1 MKTAAKFND
10 AATPDVPHG
19 SDPAGLAKQLF
30 DELYKVEFGD
40 GAPVDVAKV
49 KRLIEQGADLSYQH
63 PELNQTAFDFLNSY
77 HEISQHMIM
86 LPAYVGQDLI
96 KVLNSDEEDADDVRS
111 MLEHGAD
118 LNQRGDQGRTPLMI
132 AARKGY
138 TESLTEIVA
147 KDANLMRIDNH
158 GWNALMHAAMEGH
171 LAAAQVLVDARM
183 PVTLRSTSGYTA
195 LDVALVGGGNE
206 EPLSAERLQL
216 AVLLVQNGAS
226 LHLKNE
232 KEISPIEYLKLNGE
246 EDAIK
251 TLAAAA
257 AQYNVTLAQ
266 TTVIGKGVAA
276 PAVARFRR
284 AG

>member
-1 MKTAAKFND
+1 MNTAANFND
-10 AATPDVPHG
+10 AASPDVPHG
-19 SDPAGLAKQLF
+19 NDPAGLAKQVF

-40 GAPVDVAKV
+40 GTPVDIAKV
-49 KRLIEQGADLSYQH
+49 TRLIEQGADLSYPH
-63 PELNQTAFDFLNSY
+63 PELNQTLFDFLNGYPDVSK
-77 HEISQHMIM
+77 HMIM

-96 KVLNSDEEDADDVRS
+96 KVLNSDEEDVGDVRS

-138 TESLTEIVA
+138 TDSLREIAA
-147 KDANLMRIDNH
+147 KDNDLSRTDRH

-171 LAAAQVLVDARM
+171 YDAAKVLIDARM

-206 EPLSAERLQL
+206 EPLSAERLRL

-226 LHLKNE
+226 LHQKNE
-232 KEISPIEYLKLNGE
+232 KDISPVEYLKLNGE
-246 EDAIK
+246 EEAIK
-251 TLAAAA
+251 ILTAAS
-257 AQYNVTLAQ
+257 AQYSVTLAQ
-266 TTVIGKGVAA
+266 TAVIGKGISA

>member
-10 AATPDVPHG
+10 AAAPDVPHG

-40 GAPVDVAKV
+40 GTPVDVARV
-49 KRLIEQGADLSYQH
+49 TRLIEQGADLSYPH
-63 PELNQTAFDFLNSY
+63 PELNQTAFDFLNGY
-77 HEISQHMIM
+77 PEISKHMIM

-96 KVLNSDEEDADDVRS
+96 KVLNSADEDTDDVRS

-138 TESLTEIVA
+138 TASVKEIAA
-147 KDANLMRIDNH
+147 KDDNLMRTDNH

-171 LAAAQVLVDARM
+171 FDAAKTLIDARM

-195 LDVALVGGGNE
+195 LDIALVGGGNE
-206 EPLSAERLQL
+206 EPLSPERLKL
-216 AVLLVQNGAS
+216 AVLLVQNGAP
-226 LHLKNE
+226 LHQKNE
-232 KEISPIEYLKLNGE
+232 KEISPVEYLKLNGE
-246 EDAIK
+246 EAAIK
-251 TLAAAA
+251 ALTAAA
-257 AQYNVTLAQ
+257 AQYEVTLAQ
-266 TTVIGKGVAA
+266 TAVIGRGIAA

>member
-1 MKTAAKFND
+1 MKTAANFND

-19 SDPAGLAKQLF
+19 NDPAGLAKQLF

-40 GAPVDVAKV
+40 GTPVDLAKAT
-49 KRLIEQGADLSYQH
+49 RLVEQGADLSYQH
-63 PELNQTAFDFLNSY
+63 PELNQTLFDFLNGY
-77 HEISQHMIM
+77 PEISKHMIM

-132 AARKGY
+132 AARRGF
-138 TESLTEIVA
+138 TDSLREIAA
-147 KDANLMRIDNH
+147 KDDNLSRTDRH

-171 LAAAQVLVDARM
+171 FDAAKTLIDARM
-183 PVTLRSTSGYTA
+183 PVTLRSSSGYTA

-206 EPLSAERLQL
+206 EPLSAERLRL

-226 LHLKNE
+226 LHQKNE
-232 KEISPIEYLKLNGE
+232 KEISPVEYLKMNGE

-251 TLAAAA
+251 QLTAAA
-257 AQYNVTLAQ
+257 AQYDITLAR
-266 TTVIGKGVAA
+266 TAVVGKGVTA

-284 AG
+284 TG

>member
-1 MKTAAKFND
+1 MKTAANFND
-10 AATPDVPHG
+10 AAAPDVPHG
-19 SDPAGLAKQLF
+19 NDPAGLAKQLF

-40 GAPVDVAKV
+40 GTPVDIPKV
-49 KRLIEQGADLSYQH
+49 TRLIEQGADLSFPH
-63 PELNQTAFDFLNSY
+63 PELNQTLFDFLNGY
-77 HEISQHMIM
+77 PEISKHMIM

-96 KVLNSDEEDADDVRS
+96 KVLNADEEDVDDVRS

-118 LNQRGDQGRTPLMI
+118 LNQRGDQERTPLMI

-138 TESLTEIVA
+138 TDSLRKIAA
-147 KDANLMRIDNH
+147 KDNDLSRTDRH

-171 LAAAQVLVDARM
+171 YDAAKALIDARM
-183 PVTLRSTSGYTA
+183 PVTLRSSSGYTA

-206 EPLSAERLQL
+206 DPLSQERLKL

-232 KEISPIEYLKLNGE
+232 KEISPIEYLKMNGE
-246 EDAIK
+246 DAAVK
-251 TLAAAA
+251 TLTAAA
-257 AQYNVTLAQ
+257 AQYEVTLAQ
-266 TTVIGKGVAA
+266 TAVIGRGISA

-284 AG
+284 TG

>member
-1 MKTAAKFND
+1 MKTAANFND
-10 AATPDVPHG
+10 AAAPDVPHG

-40 GAPVDVAKV
+40 GTPVDIAKV
-49 KRLIEQGADLSYQH
+49 KRLIEHGADLSYQH
-63 PELNQTAFDFLNSY
+63 PELNQSAFDFLNGY
-77 HEISQHMIM
+77 PEISKHMIM

-96 KVLNSDEEDADDVRS
+96 KVLNSDDEDADDVRS

-132 AARKGY
+132 AARRGF
-138 TESLTEIVA
+138 TASVTEIAA
-147 KDANLMRIDNH
+147 KDDDLMRTDRH

-171 LAAAQVLVDARM
+171 FDAAKALVDARM

-195 LDVALVGGGNE
+195 LDVALVGGGND
-206 EPLSAERLQL
+206 EPLSAERLKL

-226 LHLKNE
+226 LQQKNE
-232 KEISPIEYLKLNGE
+232 KDISPVEYLKLNGE
-246 EDAIK
+246 EAAIK
-251 TLAAAA
+251 TLTAAA
-257 AQYNVTLAQ
+257 AQYEVTLAQ
-266 TTVIGKGVAA
+266 TAVIGRGIAA